1 MVLLKDYSVN
11 SEHVSPGWN
20 QGWRVCGDEMLVF
33 VHFLGYTCASLHVH
47 MRARVLC
54 VRTGV
59 SARINRDSIT
69 IMGIMPITFVVP
81 IMFIMFTFFDKYPH

>member
-1 MVLLKDYSVN
+1 MFRRDGIKD
-11 SEHVSPGWN
+11 G
-20 QGWRVCGDEMLVF
+20 VF
-33 VHFLGYTCASLHVH
+33 VVTKCCFFGYPCASLHVH

-59 SARINRDSIT
+59 SARINWDSIT

-81 IMFIMFTFFDKYPH
+81 IMFIMFTFLDKYPH